1 MQLKSAPM
9 SDPVVDKNGQLTGT
23 WHQFINRLV
32 KTLNLSRPWEL
43 PAYQVSGAPLATEN
57 EGCLLYLSNE
67 SGGKTLAF
75 SDGVNW
81 RRVQDRAI
89 IS

>member
-1 MQLKSAPM
+1 MDNAPIQAAMVDPSGRAGRIWSLFFSSIVDRLSGKFPVQLKSC
-9 SDPVVDKNGQLTGT
+9 
-23 WHQFINRLV
+23 LV
-32 KTLNLSRPWEL
+32 ASVPD
-43 PAYQVSGAPLATEN
+43 ASFN
-57 EGCLLYLSNE
+57 EGAIVYISNE
-67 SGGKTLAF
+67 AGGKTLAF